1 MIYYPADRPQKG
13 CLFINAPGVAPA
25 GKHGA
30 PDLQTMEME
39 TVGIAV
45 GSGALGAI
53 LSFFG
58 NLIPSWLKQKRTI
71 EPQPLA
77 IEKQR
82 TYITT
87 TECTRKM
94 CEHQAQ
100 ITKLREVVQDN
111 QVAILTK
118 LDEFD
123 SRAEARSKAIH
134 DRIDPLVSSISKNE
148 GKMQLVEQAFLRS
161 TMGGKK

>member
-1 MIYYPADRPQKG
+1 
-13 CLFINAPGVAPA
+13 
-25 GKHGA
+25 
-30 PDLQTMEME
+30 MEME

-45 GSGALGAI
+45 GAGSLGAI
-53 LSFFG
+53 LSFLG
-58 NLIPSWLKQKRTI
+58 NLVPAWLKQKRTI

-77 IEKQR
+77 VDKQR

-87 TECTRKM
+87 SECNRRM
-94 CEHQAQ
+94 CEHTAE
-100 ITKLREVVQDN
+100 INKLREAVTGN
-111 QVAILTK
+111 QIALMTK

-148 GKMQLVEQAFLRS
+148 GKMQLVEQAFLKS
-161 TMGGKK
+161 TLGGKK

>member
-1 MIYYPADRPQKG
+1 
-13 CLFINAPGVAPA
+13 
-25 GKHGA
+25 
-30 PDLQTMEME
+30 MEME

-45 GSGALGAI
+45 GSSVATGI
-53 LSFFG
+53 LTFLST
-58 NLIPSWLKQKRTI
+58 LVPAWLKQKRTI
-71 EPQPLA
+71 EPQPLS

-87 TECTRKM
+87 TECNRRM
-94 CEHQAQ
+94 CAHDTE
-100 ITKLREVVQDN
+100 INKLREAVTGN
-111 QVAILTK
+111 QIALMTK

-148 GKMQLVEQAFLRS
+148 GKMQLVEQAFLKS
-161 TMGGKK
+161 TLGGKK

>member
-1 MIYYPADRPQKG
+1 
-13 CLFINAPGVAPA
+13 
-25 GKHGA
+25 
-30 PDLQTMEME
+30 MEME

-45 GSGALGAI
+45 GAGSLGAI
-53 LSFFG
+53 LSF
-58 NLIPSWLKQKRTI
+58 LSSLVPAWLKQKRQI
-71 EPQPLA
+71 EPQPLS

-87 TECTRKM
+87 TECNRRM
-94 CEHQAQ
+94 CEHQTEL
-100 ITKLREVVQDN
+100 TKLREAVTGN
-111 QVAILTK
+111 QIALMTK

-148 GKMQLVEQAFLRS
+148 GKMQLVEQAFLKS
-161 TMGGKK
+161 TLGGKK

>member
-1 MIYYPADRPQKG
+1 
-13 CLFINAPGVAPA
+13 
-25 GKHGA
+25 
-30 PDLQTMEME
+30 MEME

-45 GSGALGAI
+45 GSSVATGI
-53 LSFFG
+53 LTFLST
-58 NLIPSWLKQKRTI
+58 LVPAWLKQKRTI

-77 IEKQR
+77 VDKQR

-87 TECTRKM
+87 TECNRRM
-94 CEHQAQ
+94 CEHTTE
-100 ITKLREVVQDN
+100 INKLREAVTGN
-111 QVAILTK
+111 QIALMTK

-134 DRIDPLVSSISKNE
+134 DRIDPLVATISKNE